1 LNTGQ
6 RGLKSQVKLRM
17 IEYKNKWLGSYETLK
32 FNTADGDLDFG
43 QYAVVEGGNLV
54 RTRSK
59 DEAQFDFVEE
69 LDTTGLE
76 EVNIIEGEHCYYDE
90 FLTAKG
96 AEAVWAETPKEMPEG
111 GIIRIQSTAKK
122 YWDTARIKNHP
133 QPEKIE
139 QVEKLPPPGPPQ
151 PHNEPHS
158 IAFDAT
164 SNSGYKSSVSSY
176 SWSHTTGS
184 GEDRLLVVGDSHH
197 NSQDRT
203 VSSITYNSVSMTLVR
218 TDVKSA
224 IDYSR
229 SALYYLV
236 NPDSGS
242 KTVVVTLSGV
252 VTQHG
257 AGGAIT
263 YTGAAQTGQPDA
275 DNGANG
281 ESTSPSVAVT
291 TTEDN
296 CWVVSV
302 LGGERGIS
310 ACANTERWN
319 VSSSFQY
326 GLGGSDEGPKTPAG
340 SQTMSWTLGISG
352 DWAISAASF
361 APVAEGGLSIPV
373 AMNHFKNQKGA

>member
-32 FNTADGDLDFG
+32 FDTADGDLDFG
-43 QYAVVEGGNLV
+43 QYAVVEGGDLV
-54 RTRSK
+54 RTK
-59 DEAQFDFVEE
+59 PKNEAQFEFVDENYDVSD
-69 LDTTGLE
+69 LN
-76 EVNIIEGEHCYYDE
+76 EVKIIEGEHCYYDE

-96 AEAVWAETPKEMPEG
+96 AEAVWAEIPKEMPAG
-111 GIIRIQSTAKK
+111 GIIRIRSNGKK
-122 YWDTARIKNHP
+122 YWDTARIENYP

-139 QVEKLPPPGPPQ
+139 QVEKLPPPEPPQ
-151 PHNEPHS
+151 PHNKPHS

-164 SNSGYKSSVSSY
+164 SNSGLKSLVSSY

-184 GEDRLLVVGDSHH
+184 GDDRLLVVGHSHITT
-197 NSQDRT
+197 SDRT
-203 VSSITYNSVSMTLVR
+203 VSNITYNGNAMTLVR
-218 TDVKSA
+218 TDFRSA
-224 IDYSR
+224 TNYPR
-229 SALYYLV
+229 SALYYLI

-242 KTVVVTLSGV
+242 KTVAVTLSGSISKC
-252 VTQHG
+252 

-281 ESTSPSVAVT
+281 SSTSPSVAVT

-302 LGGERGIS
+302 VSATQSLS
-310 ACANTERWN
+310 ACANTQRWN
-319 VSSSFQY
+319 VSLAWSH

-340 SQTMSWTLGISG
+340 SQTMSWTLSFSAY
-352 DWAISAASF
+352 WAISAASF

>member
-32 FNTADGDLDFG
+32 FDTADGDLDFG

-54 RTRSK
+54 RTRPK

-69 LDTTGLE
+69 LDTEGLE

-96 AEAVWAETPKEMPEG
+96 AEAVWAEIPKEIPAS

-133 QPEKIE
+133 QPERIE
-139 QVEKLPPPGPPQ
+139 QVSKLPPPEPPQ

-164 SNSGYKSSVSSY
+164 SNSGLKSSVSSY

-184 GEDRLLVVGDSHH
+184 GSDRLLVVGHSHYYG
-197 NSQDRT
+197 QDRT
-203 VSSITYNSVSMTLVR
+203 VSSITYNGNPLTEAR
-218 TDVKSA
+218 TDLNNSA
-224 IDYSR
+224 YKIR

-236 NPDSGS
+236 APDTGS
-242 KTVVVTLSGV
+242 KTVAVTLSDSIAKC
-252 VTQHG
+252 

-275 DNGANG
+275 DNGATG
-281 ESTSPSVAVT
+281 DSSSPSVAVT

-302 LGGERGIS
+302 LATIQSITG
-310 ACANTERWN
+310 CANTQRWN
-319 VSSSFQY
+319 ISTMFSY
-326 GLGGSDEGPKTPAG
+326 GFGGSDEGPVSPAG
-340 SQTMSWTLGISG
+340 EQSMSWSLFGNMA
-352 DWAISAASF
+352 WAISATSF

>member
-1 LNTGQ
+1 LNPGQ

-32 FNTADGDLDFG
+32 FDTADGDLDFG

-54 RTRSK
+54 RTRPK

-69 LDTTGLE
+69 LDTEGLE

-96 AEAVWAETPKEMPEG
+96 AEAVWAEIPKEIPAG
-111 GIIRIQSTAKK
+111 GIIRIRSNGKK

-133 QPEKIE
+133 QPERIE
-139 QVEKLPPPGPPQ
+139 QVSKLPPPEPPQ

-164 SNSGYKSSVSSY
+164 SNSGLKSSVSSY

-184 GEDRLLVVGDSHH
+184 GSDRLLVVGHSHYYG
-197 NSQDRT
+197 QDRT
-203 VSSITYNSVSMTLVR
+203 VSSITYNGNPLTEAR
-218 TDVKSA
+218 TDLNNSA
-224 IDYSR
+224 YKIR

-236 NPDSGS
+236 APDTGS
-242 KTVVVTLSGV
+242 KTVAVTLSDSIAKC
-252 VTQHG
+252 

-275 DNGANG
+275 DNGATG
-281 ESTSPSVAVT
+281 DSSSPSVAVT
-291 TTEDN
+291 TTEDS

-302 LGGERGIS
+302 LAAIQSITG
-310 ACANTERWN
+310 CANTQRWN
-319 VSSSFQY
+319 ISAMFSY
-326 GLGGSDEGPKTPAG
+326 GFGGSDEGPVSPAG
-340 SQTMSWTLGISG
+340 EQSMSWSLFGNMA
-352 DWAISAASF
+352 WAISATSF

>member
-32 FNTADGDLDFG
+32 FDTADGDLDFG

-54 RTRSK
+54 RTRPK

-69 LDTTGLE
+69 LDTEGLE

-96 AEAVWAETPKEMPEG
+96 AEAVWAEIPKEIPAS

-133 QPEKIE
+133 QPERIE
-139 QVEKLPPPGPPQ
+139 QVSKLPPPEPPQ

-164 SNSGYKSSVSSY
+164 SNSGLKSSVSSY

-184 GEDRLLVVGDSHH
+184 GSDRLLVVGHSHLYG
-197 NSQDRT
+197 QDRT
-203 VSSITYNSVSMTLVR
+203 VSSITYNGNAMTLVR
-218 TDVKSA
+218 TDFRSA
-224 IDYSR
+224 IGHPR

-236 NPDSGS
+236 APDTGS
-242 KTVVVTLSGV
+242 KTVAVTLSGSISFC
-252 VTQHG
+252 

-275 DNGANG
+275 DNGATG
-281 ESTSPSVAVT
+281 DSSSPSVAVT

-302 LGGERGIS
+302 LATIQSITG
-310 ACANTERWN
+310 CANTQRWN
-319 VSSSFQY
+319 ISTMFSY
-326 GLGGSDEGPKTPAG
+326 GFGGSDEGPVSPAG
-340 SQTMSWTLGISG
+340 EQSMSWSLYGNMA
-352 DWAISAASF
+352 WAISATSF